1 MIVLVWNNQ
10 AYGEIKT
17 YMVEQGIAPIGVD
30 LYTPDLAWPSRRGY
44 GCFAE
49 RARDHEHLAVLL
61 ADARG
66 RATPS
71 LIEVMEEGALRS
83 ELNDAGLALAGRAA
97 QL

>member
-1 MIVLVWNNQ
+1 MIVLVWNNH

-17 YMVEQGIAPIGVD
+17 YMVEAGIAPIGVD
-30 LYTPDLAWPSRRGY
+30 LYTPDLLTIARGY
-44 GCFAE
+44 GCVAE

-61 ADARG
+61 ADARD
-66 RATPS
+66 RATAQRDR
-71 LIEVMEEGALRS
+71 GHGGRALRS